1 MVIKAFPPATDHQ
14 LSTSLGMAFSQA
26 TNLYDKPKY
35 MISVGGGG
43 WGEKK
48 EN

>member
-14 LSTSLGMAFSQA
+14 LSTSLGIAFSQA

-35 MISVGGGG
+35 MISRGGGG
-43 WGEKK
+43 EKK
-48 EN
+48 GN